1 MGQLYIFN
9 ICCPFFSRVSISP
22 VHINNILN
30 PHFVHA
36 ITTQYVENHFFFW
49 GNSTLSLSLSHTH
62 KKTHT
67 LSLSALIKQKKTQDN
82 NSNNNGIFHRQG
94 FVPHSNGNPLT
105 PRPLLRRPPSLLE
118 NLRHRPRH
126 PPQQTDR
133 QTRYSS
139 LSLSLSLSLN
149 QKTPP
154 FLSRIF
160 VLTKRFVLGGGGFL
174 LSILGSGLSQIVL
187 EAQKSVGWY
196 HDESDS
202 GVREDHVAST
212 RRFLGKIF

>member
-1 MGQLYIFN
+1 MYTQ
-9 ICCPFFSRVSISP
+9 SRHSTWK
-22 VHINNILN
+22 
-30 PHFVHA
+30 
-36 ITTQYVENHFFFW
+36 ITSSSWEIQ
-49 GNSTLSLSLSHTH
+49 LSLSYTQ
-62 KKTHT
+62 KNTHT
-67 LSLSALIKQKKTQDN
+67 LSLSALIKQKKTD
-82 NSNNNGIFHRQG
+82 NNGIFHRQG

-139 LSLSLSLSLN
+139 LSLSRFLN

-160 VLTKRFVLGGGGFL
+160 VLTKTLRFGGVSTFY
-174 LSILGSGLSQIVL
+174 SWSRSVPDRSRSSEICRVVPRRVRLGSP
-187 EAQKSVGWY
+187 WWPCR
-196 HDESDS
+196 HDTSFS
-202 GVREDHVAST
+202 R
-212 RRFLGKIF
+212 